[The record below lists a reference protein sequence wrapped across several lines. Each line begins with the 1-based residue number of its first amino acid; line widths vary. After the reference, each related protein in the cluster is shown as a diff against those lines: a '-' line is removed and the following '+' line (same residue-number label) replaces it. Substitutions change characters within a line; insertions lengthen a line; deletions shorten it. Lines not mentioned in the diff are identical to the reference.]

1 MYKGAFGA
9 HALKS
14 RLAAKPGAD
23 ANWRTA
29 VMYQLLHAVAL
40 LSISNSS
47 SGPGHRAPSSGIM
60 SGGRLMFLG
69 TTLFSGSIY
78 LLTLDIGP
86 KRLLGPPPVGGVMMI
101 SGWVLVG
108 MGRQ

>member
-1 MYKGAFGA
+1 MFSACQYYLLGAFGA

-29 VMYQLLHAVAL
+29 VMYQLIHATAL
-40 LSISNSS
+40 LSVANS
-47 SGPGHRAPSSGIM
+47 HATSGI
-60 SGGRLMFLG
+60 SWRLMFLG

-86 KRLLGPPPVGGVMMI
+86 KRLLGPSTPVGGLMMI
-101 SGWVLVG
+101 GGWAMVG
-108 MGRQ
+108 MGMP

>member
-1 MYKGAFGA
+1 
-9 HALKS
+9 
-14 RLAAKPGAD
+14 
-23 ANWRTA
+23 
-29 VMYQLLHAVAL
+29 MYQLLHAVAL

-86 KRLLGPPPVGGVMMI
+86 KRLFSGRAHDDQWMGVGWDGKAVAL
-101 SGWVLVG
+101 SP
-108 MGRQ
+108 GRTDRRDYTLLCFIL